1 MFADLIARAC
11 SGAIHALTGA
21 RALWI
26 GCAPS
31 SEHRVYF
38 GNHASHGDFVLI
50 WSSMPPAL
58 RRQVRPVAAADYW
71 QRDRL
76 RRYLIDAVFNGVLVE
91 REAASRQHDPLQVM
105 RNAVDAGCSLIL
117 FPEGTRNTGD
127 EPLLPF
133 RSGIYHLAR
142 QRPELEFVPV
152 WIDNLKRV
160 MPKGRLLPL
169 PLLCTASFGTPLRL
183 QAGEDKQ
190 AFLERS
196 RQALLALS
204 PQGAKA

>member
-11 SGAIHALTGA
+11 SGAIHVLTGA
-21 RALWI
+21 RALWL

-31 SEHRVYF
+31 CERRIYY

-50 WSSMPPAL
+50 WSSMPPTL

-71 QRDRL
+71 QRDGL
-76 RRYLIDAVFNGVLVE
+76 RRYLIDAVFNGVLVQ
-91 REAASRQHDPLQVM
+91 REAAGRQHDPLQVLCD
-105 RNAVDAGCSLIL
+105 AVDGGASLIL
-117 FPEGTRNTGD
+117 FPEGTRNTGE

-133 RSGIYHLAR
+133 KSGIYHLAR

-169 PLLCTASFGTPLRL
+169 PLLCTASFGAPLRL
-183 QAGEDKQ
+183 QAGEDKA
-190 AFLERS
+190 AFLQRTA
-196 RQALLALS
+196 QALLQLA
-204 PQGAKA
+204 PAGGRA